1 MAVDLDGDGIPDA
14 FDMTSRVVL
23 MEVTRVLDAA
33 MARRRNEFQAAA
45 SREERGRDEA
55 QRRLSAARETSRASL
70 APVMREDWWE
80 SASVEAVGRKY
91 LEARGWAESDP
102 AFRPVADTIERRAM
116 EYHRLPPERIAEAA
130 VIADREP
137 LTFETAR
144 QVATVAAPAW
154 YRADERIV
162 SGEVPGARLGE
173 ARESFVKDMT
183 ALRDYGPAGLDT
195 EGARREWALYQR
207 TPALV
212 DGPKMNESPE
222 EARARLGA
230 VADHVWAETKKERED
245 ATVPRNPDLSV
256 APRPMDSAEVYD
268 FSRAYAPGWLT
279 DAHARPLDHEKPGLN
294 KEADRR
300 FGEAMEVL
308 RDTGTLSHPYA
319 EELRFT
325 ARDHYGL
332 DSSVGPAEV
341 PESERLRF
349 GGVESAPPITEAAAL
364 MMVREHAPIWYQE
377 PVLATLAPDS
387 PLGDVDRAALLDTT
401 RADMQHLRD
410 RGTLDTPNARELW
423 ASTQDVVAGHSV
435 DAVWESSRSR
445 RAEPEPL
452 TREQRERYTHPERA
466 SLLAEGPKEAWGD
479 PESTDTARLPRVE
492 RKAAQKASRPEAQ
505 WDSPERRQA
514 TEARI
519 SKEFGRDAAIAFRTA
534 DVSMGRRGSR
544 VTAGTSGGDKRA
556 PGRSMVNA
564 QTRGKKNTR

>member
-1 MAVDLDGDGIPDA
+1 MAVDLDGDGIPDV

-45 SREERGRDEA
+45 SREERGRSEA

-70 APVMREDWWE
+70 APVQREDWWE

-102 AFRPVADTIERRAM
+102 SFRPVVDTIERQARKF
-116 EYHRLPPERIAEAA
+116 HGLPPERIADQA

-144 QVATVAAPAW
+144 QVAAVAAPAW

-162 SGEVPGARLGE
+162 SGELGE
-173 ARESFVKDMT
+173 RETRGSRKEFIDDMT
-183 ALRDYGPAGLDT
+183 ALRDRGPQGLDT
-195 EGARREWALYQR
+195 PGAQREWARYLG
-207 TPALV
+207 TPALI
-212 DGPKMNESPE
+212 DGPKQNESSVA
-222 EARARLGA
+222 ARERLNA
-230 VADHVWAETKKERED
+230 VAAHVWADTKEER
-245 ATVPRNPDLSV
+245 AAAMVPRHVDLSDMPHPLEFSDALRLGYESLPQWV
-256 APRPMDSAEVYD
+256 TFTHERGAVQDNPSFEAE
-268 FSRAYAPGWLT
+268 RA
-279 DAHARPLDHEKPGLN
+279 
-294 KEADRR
+294 RR
-300 FGEAMEVL
+300 FAEGVEVF
-308 RDTGTLSHPYA
+308 RDTGTLSHPYM

-325 ARDHYGL
+325 ARDEYGL
-332 DSSVGPAEV
+332 DSSVGPAAMSEA
-341 PESERLRF
+341 ERLRF
-349 GGVESAPPITEAAAL
+349 GGVPSVPPITEASAL
-364 MMVREHAPIWYQE
+364 AMLREHAPIWYQE

-452 TREQRERYTHPERA
+452 TREQREQYTHPERA
-466 SLLAEGPKEAWGD
+466 SLLAEGPQETWGD
-479 PESTDTARLPRVE
+479 PESTDTTKLPRVE
-492 RKAAQKASRPEAQ
+492 RKAAQKASSPEAQ

-519 SKEFGRDAAIAFRTA
+519 NKEFGRDAAIAFRTA